1 MRILIMDSE
10 TNGFKRNYAN
20 GPRLSD
26 KQGRVIQLAWE
37 VFNLDTMQVETE
49 KVYLIKPDGWL
60 IPNAKYF
67 MAQGQTE
74 DRAIKSAAFWI
85 KHGFSTY
92 KSMREGTPMP
102 QVLQEFIADIEIC
115 DFIAAHNLIFDKDV
129 VGNEMIRYGMRA
141 NKKLPTI
148 CTLNDLKTIGKMK
161 LAELYKY
168 FFNKEMI
175 GEHDAANDRTTCR
188 LCLIEA
194 IKRGEIE
201 LKIVPL

>member
-1 MRILIMDSE
+1 MRILVIDSE
-10 TNGFKRNYAN
+10 TNGFKRNYAK

-26 KQGRVIQLAWE
+26 KQGRVIELSWE
-37 VFNLDTMQVETE
+37 IFNLNTMQVEKE

-74 DRAIKSAAFWI
+74 ERAIQSAAFWI

-92 KSMREGTPMP
+92 KSMREGVPMP
-102 QVLQEFIADIEIC
+102 QVLQEFISDLETC
-115 DFIAAHNLIFDKDV
+115 DLLAAHNLPFDKDV

-148 CTLNDLKTIGKMK
+148 CTLNDLKAIGKMK
-161 LAELYKY
+161 LSELYKY
-168 FFNKEMI
+168 LFNKELE
-175 GEHDAANDRTTCR
+175 GAHRAENDRTACR
-188 LCLIEA
+188 LCLVEV
-194 IKRGEIE
+194 IKRGIIE
-201 LKIVPL
+201 LKAIPL